1 MANVSLKTY
10 QAPTMAEALTSVKRE
25 LGKDAVILHTR
36 SFKVGGVLG
45 LFRRNMVEITA
56 SVGVGIM
63 NPGDLRRA
71 ARAAET
77 PASSTA
83 EAKPTAVSAS
93 APPRPPSALARAYGL
108 TTPAPSPSLRA
119 ASATRADPQAERSAR
134 EEIARENQ
142 HVSGGLSAD
151 LKQELAAIRTMVG
164 QVLQSSSARA
174 GEHGGAGLGA
184 PGIAMPDA
192 LLKFYLQLIQNDVAR
207 EIADQVVSDIR
218 DELTPGELRDEGVVR
233 ASFLR
238 HVETLIPVDEGLTP
252 PRPAP
257 DGRPLTIA
265 LVGPTGVGKTTT
277 LAKLAAAYRLR
288 HARKI
293 GLITADTFRIAAVDQ
308 LRTYANIIGVPLEV
322 VGSPDEMALACE
334 RFAGMDAILIDTAGR
349 SPTDTQS
356 LEELAAF
363 LAAARPHRTHLVLA
377 SVANEPTLVRTI
389 ERFSPLKPTGMIF
402 TKLDEAASVG
412 VLLSVIRRVDAKLSF
427 VTTGQGVPDD
437 IEPGRPDRLARLIL
451 DGTGWGVASSH
462 TEFR

>member
-56 SVGVGIM
+56 SVGVGIT

-71 ARAAET
+71 ARSADT
-77 PASSTA
+77 PATA
-83 EAKPTAVSAS
+83 EAKPAAG
-93 APPRPPSALARAYGL
+93 PPRPPSALARAYGL
-108 TTPAPSPSLRA
+108 TTPAPAATLRP
-119 ASATRADPQAERSAR
+119 ATGPRTDPQAERRAR
-134 EEIARENQ
+134 EEIVRENQ
-142 HVSGGLSAD
+142 HLSGGLSAD
-151 LKQELAAIRTMVG
+151 LRQELAAIRTMVG

-174 GEHGGAGLGA
+174 GENGAGGLGRLGA

-218 DELTPGELRDEGVVR
+218 DELTPAELRDEGVVR

-322 VGSPDEMALACE
+322 VSSPDEMALACE

-349 SPTDTQS
+349 SPTDTRS

-377 SVANEPTLVRTI
+377 SVASEPTLVRTI
-389 ERFSPLKPTGMIF
+389 ERFGPLRPTGMIF
-402 TKLDEAASVG
+402 TKLDEAASLG
-412 VLLSVIRRVDAKLSF
+412 VLLSVIRRVDARLSF

-451 DGTGWGVASSH
+451 DGTGAGPGPGH